1 MFSFIPYIL
10 KYRYLTAAT
19 VVIGIVEGVL
29 IARFVLRLFAARPD
43 NPVVQAVYGVT
54 QPLIEPL
61 QALDA
66 GQPQY
71 GASFEFAT
79 LTLLLALPLITA
91 LMWRLTQKNP
101 SDS

>member
-1 MFSFIPYIL
+1 MM

-19 VVIGIVEGVL
+19 VVIGVIEGVL

-54 QPLIEPL
+54 QPLVAPL
-61 QALDA
+61 RALDA

-71 GASFEFAT
+71 GASLEFAT
-79 LTLLLALPLITA
+79 LVLLLALPLITV
-91 LMWRLTQKNP
+91 LMWRWSRGLP
-101 SDS
+101 AGA